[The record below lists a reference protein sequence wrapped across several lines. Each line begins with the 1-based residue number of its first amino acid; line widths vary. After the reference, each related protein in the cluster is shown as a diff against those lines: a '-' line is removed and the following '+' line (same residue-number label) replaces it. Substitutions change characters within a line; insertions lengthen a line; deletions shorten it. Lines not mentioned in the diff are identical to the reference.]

1 MPEHPHPQAPAKGEV
16 EPRVF
21 RILVLVPLCA
31 LALVAAL
38 VLLLVPLLPEHIA
51 MHVGPDGVGYGSTPL
66 MLAITSAAAALA
78 LAIGSITGL
87 GFFKAEHWYQTEK
100 LISVGILSLGYGVLG
115 IALATMASTLGV
127 EQSAVSGNSVGTS
140 MLAFVLGFIA
150 ALWFHI
156 VALPAGKMEQLG
168 SQ

>member
-1 MPEHPHPQAPAKGEV
+1 MPEHPHPQAPAKGVV

-21 RILVLVPLCA
+21 RILVIVPICA
-31 LALVAAL
+31 LALVAVL
-38 VLLLVPLLPEHIA
+38 VLFLIPLMPEHIA

-66 MLAITSAAAALA
+66 MLAITCAAAALA

-87 GFFKAEHWYQTEK
+87 GFFKAEHWYQKEK
-100 LISVGILSLGYGVLG
+100 LISIGILSLGYGVLG

-156 VALPAGKMEQLG
+156 GALPAGKMEQLG